1 MPERPPV
8 EIIDP
13 LYYEQHGYPHPAW
26 THLRAHDPVSWWEP
40 PGMPPFWAITR
51 HADIQQIS
59 REPERFL
66 SSPMLAIF
74 PREQFDPENFPL
86 RAMTKMDPP
95 EHGEYRGLT
104 SQWFTAR
111 SVERWRPA
119 IESIVD
125 ERLTF
130 AAERRDVDFVT
141 EVAAAVS
148 IFVIAQI
155 LGIPRPDWQQ
165 LFRWTNQTMGAT
177 DPEFQSGA
185 ETARHGSLRVEAS
198 KGDEQSYWAS
208 VKETESEALRQQFE
222 YFSQLIAS
230 RRRDPADDVTSLLAR
245 ASLRGAP
252 LPDWELLSYVIV
264 LMIAG
269 NDTTR
274 NAMSGGLLA
283 LVEHPAAL
291 ARLRQEP
298 ALLPLAVEEMLR
310 WTSPV
315 VQFCRTP
322 ATDVEIRG
330 TKVRA
335 GQTLC
340 LFYPS
345 GNRDESV
352 FDEPFEFRID
362 RRPNPHLAFG
372 VGEHFCLGAHL
383 ARLELTVLF
392 ARLLER
398 FESIELRGPAVRLRS
413 SFVGG
418 IKHLPVR
425 LRSH

>member
-1 MPERPPV
+1 MPERPPA

-13 LYYEQHGYPHPAW
+13 LYYEQRGYPHAVW

-104 SQWFTAR
+104 SHWFTAR
-111 SVERWRPA
+111 SVERWHRA
-119 IESIVD
+119 IEEIVD
-125 ERLTF
+125 ERLTL
-130 AAERRDVDFVT
+130 AAERGDVDFVT

-155 LGIPRPDWQQ
+155 LGIPRSDWQQ

-177 DPEFQSGA
+177 DPEFQSG
-185 ETARHGSLRVEAS
+185 
-198 KGDEQSYWAS
+198 AS

-245 ASLRGAP
+245 ARLRGAP

-283 LVEHPAAL
+283 LVEHPDAL

-322 ATDVEIRG
+322 AADVEIRG

-352 FDEPFEFRID
+352 FDQPFEFRID
-362 RRPNPHLAFG
+362 RRQNPHLAFG

-383 ARLELTVLF
+383 ARLELVVLF
-392 ARLLER
+392 TKLLER
-398 FESIELRGPAVRLRS
+398 FESIELRGPVARLRS

-425 LRSH
+425 LRPR

>member
-1 MPERPPV
+1 
-8 EIIDP
+8 
-13 LYYEQHGYPHPAW
+13 
-26 THLRAHDPVSWWEP
+26 LRAHEPVSWWEP

-104 SQWFTAR
+104 SQSFTAR
-111 SVERWRPA
+111 SVERWRA
-119 IESIVD
+119 VVAEIVD
-125 ERLTF
+125 EQLAF
-130 AAERRDVDFVT
+130 AAEREDVDFVT

-148 IFVIAQI
+148 IFVIAEI
-155 LGIPRPDWQQ
+155 LGIPRSDWQQ

-185 ETARHGSLRVEAS
+185 GSVPDGSFPIEEI
-198 KGDEQSYWAS
+198 KGDEGYSAR
-208 VKETESEALRQQFE
+208 VRETESEALRQQFE
-222 YFSQLIAS
+222 YFSQLIAD
-230 RRRDPADDVTSLLAR
+230 RRRDPVDDVTSLLAR
-245 ASLRGAP
+245 ARLRGAP

-283 LVEHPAAL
+283 LLEHPSSL
-291 ARLRQEP
+291 ARLRRES

-322 ATDVEIRG
+322 ASDVEISG

-352 FDEPFEFRID
+352 FDHPFEIRID

-383 ARLELTVLF
+383 ARLELTALF
-392 ARLLER
+392 ARLL
-398 FESIELRGPAVRLRS
+398 
-413 SFVGG
+413 
-418 IKHLPVR
+418 
-425 LRSH
+425 

>member
-1 MPERPPV
+1 MPERPPL

-13 LYYEQHGYPHPAW
+13 LYYEQHGYPHAAW
-26 THLRAHDPVSWWEP
+26 TYLRTHEPVSWWKP
-40 PGMPPFWAITR
+40 SGMPPFWAVTR

-104 SQWFTAR
+104 SQLFTAR
-111 SVERWRPA
+111 SVERWRSA
-119 IESIVD
+119 VEEIVD
-125 ERLTF
+125 QRLAL
-130 AAERRDVDFVT
+130 AAEREDVDFVT

-155 LGIPRPDWQQ
+155 LGIPRSDWQQ
-165 LFRWTNQTMGAT
+165 LYRWTNQTMGAT
-177 DPEFQSGA
+177 DPEFQSG
-185 ETARHGSLRVEAS
+185 T
-198 KGDEQSYWAS
+198 S
-208 VKETESEALRQQFE
+208 VKETESEALRLQFE
-222 YFSQLIAS
+222 YFSRMIES

-245 ASLRGAP
+245 ARLRGAP

-291 ARLRQEP
+291 ARLREEP
-298 ALLPLAVEEMLR
+298 ALLPLAIEEMLR

-315 VQFCRTP
+315 VQFCRT
-322 ATDVEIRG
+322 AAADVEIRG

-352 FDEPFEFRID
+352 FDQPFEFRID

-392 ARLLER
+392 ARLLGR
-398 FESIELRGPAVRLRS
+398 FESIELRGPVARLRS

-425 LRSH
+425 LRFR

>member
-1 MPERPPV
+1 MPERPSL

-13 LYYEQHGYPHPAW
+13 LYYEHHGYPHDAW
-26 THLRAHDPVSWWEP
+26 THLRAHEPVSWWEP
-40 PGMPPFWAITR
+40 VGMPPFWAITR
-51 HADIQQIS
+51 HADIERIS

-74 PREQFDPENFPL
+74 PRQQFDPENFPL

-104 SQWFTAR
+104 SHWFTAR
-111 SVERWRPA
+111 SVERWRSP
-119 IESIVD
+119 IDSIVE
-125 ERLTF
+125 ERL
-130 AAERRDVDFVT
+130 ALAGERGDVDFVT
-141 EVAAAVS
+141 EVAAVVS
-148 IFVIAQI
+148 IFVIAEI
-155 LGIPRPDWQQ
+155 LGIPRSDWQQ

-177 DPEFQSGA
+177 DPEFQSEAGSV
-185 ETARHGSLRVEAS
+185 RHGSLPMKAI
-198 KGDEQSYWAS
+198 KGDEESYWAS
-208 VKETESEALRQQFE
+208 VKETEAAALRQQFE
-222 YFSQLIAS
+222 YFSRLIES
-230 RRRDPADDVTSLLAR
+230 RRREPADDVTSLLAHAR
-245 ASLRGAP
+245 LAGKP

-283 LVEHPAAL
+283 LIEHPGAL

-298 ALLPLAVEEMLR
+298 TLLPLAIEEMLR

-322 ATDVEIRG
+322 AADVEIGG

-335 GQTLC
+335 GETLC

-345 GNRDESV
+345 GNRDERV
-352 FDEPFEFRID
+352 FDRPFEFRID
-362 RRPNPHLAFG
+362 RQPNPHVAFG

-392 ARLLER
+392 ARLLDR
-398 FESIELRGPAVRLRS
+398 FDAIELRGPVARLRS

-425 LRSH
+425 LRSR